1 MLSEDQVDAFVSRYV
16 KDGHVVAVGTN
27 QLGELFLKKLG
38 LLCETNRWNIQ
49 VIPTSASQ
57 IATAKTFHLP
67 LTTLNEREVDVA
79 FEFVDQADGDYNFLK
94 RYSTSLIRDKMI
106 AQSAAEL
113 VAILPAKENVDRL
126 HGSIPIEISSFGW
139 KRTLLLL
146 ERVGRVDYQKYTL
159 EPMKTESG
167 HYLVEVEMDASL
179 SLEDI
184 DTQARI
190 IPGVLETGLFL
201 GSADRLVLVGET
213 DIKVKSRLDYDN
225 E

>member
-1 MLSEDQVDAFVSRYV
+1 MLSEDQVDAFVSRYI
-16 KDGHVVAVGTN
+16 KDGHVVAIGTN

-38 LLCETNRWNIQ
+38 LLCEQNHWEIE
-49 VIPTSASQ
+49 VIPTSTSQ
-57 IATAKTFHLP
+57 ITTAKTFHLP

-79 FEFVDQADGDYNFLK
+79 FEFVDQADNDYNFIK

-113 VAILPAKENVDRL
+113 VAILPQKEFVEQI
-126 HGSIPIEISSFGW
+126 HGLMPVEISSFGW

-146 ERVGRVDYQKYTL
+146 ERVGRVNYQKYTN
-159 EPMKTESG
+159 EPPKTESG
-167 HYLVEVEMDASL
+167 HYLVEVEIDSGL

-184 DTQARI
+184 DMQARL

-201 GSADRLVLVGET
+201 GTADRLVLVGENE
-213 DIKVKSRLDYDN
+213 INVKSRLDYD

>member
-16 KDGHVVAVGTN
+16 KDGQVIAVGTN

-38 LLCETNRWNIQ
+38 ILCEQNRWDVS
-49 VIPTSASQ
+49 VIPTSTSQ

-79 FEFVDQADGDYNFLK
+79 FEFVDQADHDYNFLK
-94 RYSTSLIRDKMI
+94 RYSTSLIRDKMV

-113 VAILPAKENVDRL
+113 VAILPEKEQYDKL
-126 HGSIPIEISSFGW
+126 HGNISMEISAFGW

-146 ERVGRVDYQKYTL
+146 ERVGRVDHQKYGD
-159 EPMKTESG
+159 EPPKTELG
-167 HYLVEVEMDASL
+167 HYIVDVEIDEYL

-184 DTQARI
+184 DMQARL
-190 IPGVLETGLFL
+190 IPGVLETGLFI
-201 GSADRLVLVGET
+201 GMADRLILVGET
-213 DIKVKSRLDYDN
+213 DIKVKSRLDN
-225 E
+225 ED